1 MINFKKFN
9 DFTAMIVPW
18 FTENLQKKSTTSS
31 LLLLLLPPSN
41 KCMRFLNMILTLGKL
56 SVFFTAIP
64 MTIPPSSRL
73 YALSFQAV
81 LLHHLVWPSPQGC
94 IGWHSC
100 TTQNHQSQQIF
111 VQKSHHNDEVNV
123 VSCDNKTLLKRN
135 NAAQVKVICLNDC
148 HQLLKI

>member
-1 MINFKKFN
+1 M
-9 DFTAMIVPW
+9 TLLPWSLPW
-18 FTENLQKKSTTSS
+18 FTENLQKFW
-31 LLLLLLPPSN
+31 LPAPSCCFFCN
-41 KCMRFLNMILTLGKL
+41 LQHKCMRFLNMILTLGKL